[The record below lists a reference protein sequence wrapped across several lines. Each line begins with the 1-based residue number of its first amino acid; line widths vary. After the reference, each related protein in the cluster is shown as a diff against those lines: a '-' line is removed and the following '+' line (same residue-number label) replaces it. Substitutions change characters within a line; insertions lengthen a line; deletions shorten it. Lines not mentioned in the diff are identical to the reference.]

1 MYILYYHSR
10 KYFTVEHHSE
20 QVVKHSVQYSFPLVF
35 PVHKLLTSTLH
46 KVPRSSICYIQCKS
60 KIERVLHFTVRN
72 ENGVI
77 YRDSLL
83 QSTEFSFTMTTAT
96 KYGGF
101 QVVQPSKTV
110 LSTL

>member
-20 QVVKHSVQYSFPLVF
+20 QVVKHSVQYNFPLVF

-60 KIERVLHFTVRN
+60 KIERALHFTVRN
-72 ENGVI
+72 ENSGEYTGI
-77 YRDSLL
+77 HSC
-83 QSTEFSFTMTTAT
+83 
-96 KYGGF
+96 K
-101 QVVQPSKTV
+101 VQNSPSQ
-110 LSTL
+110 